1 MQSLTNMSFKTIIKK
16 QVKWKAKLYS
26 SALSSL
32 IILQIIFGA
41 LLFSSGSGSS
51 GHGRGNLNVQFSIY
65 SLDTF
70 LFITVFWAFIT
81 AILFTTKA
89 YRMDDLSIISSRTSS
104 AIANILVLILYSFIA
119 VLIMLASYYIQ
130 ILGLMLMEKETFIID
145 KLLISPSIFIL
156 CICSI
161 CLFSAIGLLFGY
173 CFQGPSIIK
182 IASIVLLATG
192 IISPIIFPESVN
204 LQPFIQLPDLMLS
217 GFYIILS
224 ILCFTLC
231 IWIADKSE
239 VSRK

>member
-1 MQSLTNMSFKTIIKK
+1 MQSLTNMTFTTIIKK
-16 QVKWKAKLYS
+16 QVKWKAKLYI

-65 SLDTF
+65 SLDMF
-70 LFITVFWAFIT
+70 LIITALWAFIT
-81 AILFTTKA
+81 AVLFTTKA

-104 AIANILVLILYSFIA
+104 AIANILILILYSFIA
-119 VLIMLASYYIQ
+119 VIIMLASYYLQ
-130 ILGLMLMEKETFIID
+130 ILGLILMDKDTLIVD
-145 KLLISPSIFIL
+145 KLLISPSNFML

-173 CFQGPSIIK
+173 CFQGPSILK
-182 IASIVLLATG
+182 IASIMLVVIV
-192 IISPIIFPESVN
+192 IILPNIFPESLN
-204 LQPFIQLPDLMLS
+204 LKRFLQLPDLMLS
-217 GFYIILS
+217 GFNIILS
-224 ILCFTLC
+224 LMCFTLC

>member
-1 MQSLTNMSFKTIIKK
+1 MQSLTNMSFKTIVKK

-32 IILQIIFGA
+32 IILQVIFGA
-41 LLFSSGSGSS
+41 LLFSSGSASS

-65 SLDTF
+65 SLDMF
-70 LFITVFWAFIT
+70 LIISALWAFII
-81 AILFTTKA
+81 AILFTTKS
-89 YRMDDLSIISSRTSS
+89 YRIDDLSIISSRTSS

-119 VLIMLASYYIQ
+119 LLIMLASYYIQ
-130 ILGLMLMEKETFIID
+130 IFGLSLMEKDSLIID
-145 KLLISPSIFIL
+145 KLIITPSIFIV
-156 CICSI
+156 CISSI
-161 CLFSAIGLLFGY
+161 CLFGAIGLLFGY

-182 IASIVLLATG
+182 ISSIVLLAIV
-192 IISPIIFPESVN
+192 IISPIIFPDFVN
-204 LQPFIQLPDLMLS
+204 LQPFIQLPDLLLS
-217 GFYIILS
+217 GFYVIVS

>member
-1 MQSLTNMSFKTIIKK
+1 MQSLTNMSFKTIVKK

-32 IILQIIFGA
+32 IILQVIFGA
-41 LLFSSGSGSS
+41 LLFSSGSASS

-65 SLDTF
+65 SLDMF
-70 LFITVFWAFIT
+70 LIISALWAFII
-81 AILFTTKA
+81 AILFTTKS
-89 YRMDDLSIISSRTSS
+89 YRIDDLSIISSRTSS
-104 AIANILVLILYSFIA
+104 AIANILVLILYSLIA

-130 ILGLMLMEKETFIID
+130 IFGLSLMEKDSLIID
-145 KLLISPSIFIL
+145 KLIITPSIFIV
-156 CICSI
+156 CISSI
-161 CLFSAIGLLFGY
+161 CLFGAIGLLFGY

-182 IASIVLLATG
+182 ISSIVLLAIV
-192 IISPIIFPESVN
+192 IISPIIFPDFVN
-204 LQPFIQLPDLMLS
+204 LQPFIQLPDLLLS
-217 GFYIILS
+217 GFYVIVS

>member
-1 MQSLTNMSFKTIIKK
+1 MQSLTNMSFKTIVKK

-32 IILQIIFGA
+32 IILQVIFGA
-41 LLFSSGSGSS
+41 LLFSSGSASS

-65 SLDTF
+65 SLDMF
-70 LFITVFWAFIT
+70 LIISALWAFII
-81 AILFTTKA
+81 AILFTTKS
-89 YRMDDLSIISSRTSS
+89 YRIDDLSIISSRTSS

-130 ILGLMLMEKETFIID
+130 IFGLSLMEKDSLIID
-145 KLLISPSIFIL
+145 KLIITPSIFIV
-156 CICSI
+156 CISSI
-161 CLFSAIGLLFGY
+161 CLFGAIGLLFGY

-182 IASIVLLATG
+182 ISSIVLLAIV
-192 IISPIIFPESVN
+192 IISPIIFPDFVN
-204 LQPFIQLPDLMLS
+204 LQPFIQLPDLLLS
-217 GFYIILS
+217 GFYVIVS

>member
-1 MQSLTNMSFKTIIKK
+1 MQSLTNMSFKTIVKK
-16 QVKWKAKLYS
+16 QVKWKAKLYC

-32 IILQIIFGA
+32 IILQVIFGA
-41 LLFSSGSGSS
+41 LLFSSGSVSNGF
-51 GHGRGNLNVQFSIY
+51 GRGNLNVQVSIY
-65 SLDTF
+65 SLDMF
-70 LFITVFWAFIT
+70 LIISAFWAFIT
-81 AILFTTKA
+81 AFIFTTKA

-104 AIANILVLILYSFIA
+104 ALANILVLILYSFFA

-130 ILGLMLMEKETFIID
+130 ILGLSLMEKDSLIID
-145 KLLISPSIFIL
+145 KIIISPSIFIVCL
-156 CICSI
+156 CSI

-182 IASIVLLATG
+182 ISAIVLLVIV
-192 IISPIIFPESVN
+192 IISPIIFPKFVN
-204 LQPFIQLPDLMLS
+204 LQPFIQLPDLALS
-217 GFYIILS
+217 GFYVIVT